1 MCICAYIELNL
12 GNHNSSVANKQMLMK
27 KEKNPLRENPP
38 MLVTIYLLNANSDTK
53 IPMAIKLA
61 GSNFLT
67 NIRKKMFS
75 TF

>member
-1 MCICAYIELNL
+1 
-12 GNHNSSVANKQMLMK
+12 MK

-53 IPMAIKLA
+53 IPVAMKLA

-67 NIRKKMFS
+67 NIRKKIFS
-75 TF
+75 TFSYPSHSQISYYQNC